1 MNKPD
6 PIQSSSSPVTHP
18 KPGLSYVII
27 LSCVAAT
34 GGFLFGYDSGVINGT
49 IEALQ
54 MTFGSTTA
62 VTGFNVASILLGCAI
77 GALIAGSCADRFGRK
92 PTMIIT
98 AIAFLLSALGSGMA
112 NCSTFFVASRILG
125 GLAVGA
131 ASVISPAYIAEI
143 APKNVRGGLGSL
155 QQLAI
160 VLGIFSAFLC
170 NYIIAHAAGSATSTW
185 WAGFDAWRWMFW
197 MEGIPSL
204 VFFIGAIIIPE
215 SPRHLV
221 AKGKHE
227 RAKTIFIKTRGGN
240 VHQLIE
246 QVKDTLR
253 KDRTPRFFDIINPK
267 TSHIYSIV
275 WIGVILSIFQ
285 QFVGINVVIYYGA
298 YLWEAAGFTEAQAL
312 QTNILSG
319 TVNVSATIIA
329 ILLIDKLGRKPL
341 LCAGSVGMFIN
352 LAILTVIFSSGHLD
366 DQGKLILS
374 RNQAIIG
381 LTVINLF
388 VFFFGVSWGPVV
400 WVLLGEMFPNKI
412 RAAALAIGA
421 FAQWIANFLITL
433 TFPPLL
439 ATFGLGGSYSIYTFF
454 SILSL
459 IFVIFFVHETK
470 GIQLENMS
478 FHYMRSDPSRKR
490 PSKK

>member
-6 PIQSSSSPVTHP
+6 PLQSSGSAETHP

-27 LSCVAAT
+27 LSCVAAV

-54 MTFGSTTA
+54 QSFGSTTA

-92 PTMIIT
+92 PTMIVT
-98 AIAFLLSALGSGMA
+98 AVAFLLSAIGPGIAGRSA
-112 NCSTFFVASRILG
+112 FFVASRILG

-143 APKNVRGGLGSL
+143 APKHIRGGLGSL

-160 VLGIFSAFLC
+160 VLGIFFAFLT
-170 NYIIAHAAGSATSTW
+170 NYIIAHVAGSAMSKW
-185 WAGFDAWRWMFW
+185 WLGFEAWRWMFW
-197 MEGIPSL
+197 MECIPSI
-204 VFFIGAIIIPE
+204 VFFFGAMIIPE

-221 AKGKHE
+221 AKGHHE
-227 RAKTIFIKTRGGN
+227 RAKTIFMKTRGGN
-240 VHQLIE
+240 VHLLIE
-246 QVKDTLR
+246 QVKDTLH
-253 KDRTPRFFDIINPK
+253 KDRTPRFFDIINPV
-267 TSHIYSIV
+267 TTRIYPIV
-275 WIGVILSIFQ
+275 WIGIILSIFQ

-319 TVNVSATIIA
+319 TVNVSATIVA
-329 ILLIDKLGRKPL
+329 IILIDKIGRKPL
-341 LCAGSVGMFIN
+341 LCAGSIGMFVN
-352 LAILTVIFSSGHLD
+352 LAILTVIFSTGHLD
-366 DQGKLILS
+366 EQGKLMLS
-374 RNQAIIG
+374 RNQAIVG

-439 ATFGLGGSYSIYTFF
+439 SSLGLGGSYSLYAFF
-454 SILSL
+454 SLLSL
-459 IFVIFFVHETK
+459 IFVVLFIRETK
-470 GIQLENMS
+470 GMQLEEMQLHMPHRNA
-478 FHYMRSDPSRKR
+478 K
-490 PSKK
+490 